1 MKNMAMRVCFFILL
15 SVFCL
20 SCAERSE
27 RRRMALPADTARVSA
42 AEVPAA
48 DSIRLY
54 AELVCDS
61 ASYLVMENRGSRP
74 VTTDAGYRFE
84 QRVHGR
90 WKSVP
95 VRGRD
100 TGRIVLGAGERDTLR
115 LNFRREIGYD
125 PIGFCRIGKTFADV
139 SGTRARFDRMCEAE
153 TRSRIIDWKRV
164 DLIPD
169 TIRPDGRF
177 VEMTAE
183 VEGASVLVTV
193 RNRTGREIVFGDESD
208 FRLGVFRDGRWHLL
222 CPGRYGGGLSSET
235 FRYDRTDA
243 ARAAV
248 PALPFRA
255 GTLPDCERVL
265 FRTGF
270 QTEIRG
276 LCRVHARSLDRLR
289 RDRRTGDH
297 HRVQI
302 RASGCGVDSCG
313 NTETVDHHLRAW
325 PAYRCRTAIEGAGD
339 LLCRSMTTGRCDFLC
354 YGNGLRFPAERN
366 FSFPS
371 VPLVVPARLAIGSGS
386 KDAIVLSGNL
396 CAGFCRSP
404 YGRAA
409 RLTVRCCLDY
419 PGAGWLRFFF

>member
-1 MKNMAMRVCFFILL
+1 
-15 SVFCL
+15 
-20 SCAERSE
+20 
-27 RRRMALPADTARVSA
+27 MALPADTARVSA

-208 FRLGVFRDGRWHLL
+208 FRLGVFRDGRWMSISYARVVTAVAYLL
-222 CPGRYGGGLSSET
+222 RPFDTIGRMPHALPYRLYRFEPGRYRIAKE
-235 FRYDRTDA
+235 F
-243 ARAAV
+243 
-248 PALPFRA
+248 FFE
-255 GTLPDCERVL
+255 PD
-265 FRTGF
+265 
-270 QTEIRG
+270 IRG

-386 KDAIVLSGNL
+386 KEAIVLSGNL

-404 YGRAA
+404 YGRTA

>member
-1 MKNMAMRVCFFILL
+1 
-15 SVFCL
+15 
-20 SCAERSE
+20 
-27 RRRMALPADTARVSA
+27 MALPADTARVSA
-42 AEVPAA
+42 AEVPVA

-115 LNFRREIGYD
+115 LNFRRE
-125 PIGFCRIGKTFADV
+125 FADV

-208 FRLGVFRDGRWHLL
+208 FRLGVFRDGRWMSISYARVVSMRSDG
-222 CPGRYGGGLSSET
+222 C
-235 FRYDRTDA
+235 RT
-243 ARAAV
+243 R
-248 PALPFRA
+248 
-255 GTLPDCERVL
+255 C
-265 FRTGF
+265 RTGF
-270 QTEIRG
+270 TVSSRDATG
-276 LCRVHARSLDRLR
+276 LRKSSFSNRISDGNTWPLPSSCSIVGSVATRQANRRSSSSADKSFRLR
-289 RDRRTGDH
+289 SRFLRKH
-297 HRVQI
+297 
-302 RASGCGVDSCG
+302 G
-313 NTETVDHHLRAW
+313 NRG
-325 PAYRCRTAIEGAGD
+325 PSSPCMAGI
-339 LLCRSMTTGRCDFLC
+339 SVS
-354 YGNGLRFPAERN
+354 NGH
-366 FSFPS
+366 
-371 VPLVVPARLAIGSGS
+371 
-386 KDAIVLSGNL
+386 
-396 CAGFCRSP
+396 
-404 YGRAA
+404 
-409 RLTVRCCLDY
+409 
-419 PGAGWLRFFF
+419 

>member
-1 MKNMAMRVCFFILL
+1 
-15 SVFCL
+15 
-20 SCAERSE
+20 
-27 RRRMALPADTARVSA
+27 MALPADTARVSA
-42 AEVPAA
+42 AEVPVA

-84 QRVHGR
+84 QRVHDR

-208 FRLGVFRDGRWHLL
+208 FRLGVFRDGRWMSIS
-222 CPGRYGGGLSSET
+222 Y
-235 FRYDRTDA
+235 
-243 ARAAV
+243 ARVVTAV
-248 PALPFRA
+248 
-255 GTLPDCERVL
+255 
-265 FRTGF
+265 
-270 QTEIRG
+270 I
-276 LCRVHARSLDRLR
+276 
-289 RDRRTGDH
+289 
-297 HRVQI
+297 
-302 RASGCGVDSCG
+302 
-313 NTETVDHHLRAW
+313 
-325 PAYRCRTAIEGAGD
+325 
-339 LLCRSMTTGRCDFLC
+339 
-354 YGNGLRFPAERN
+354 
-366 FSFPS
+366 
-371 VPLVVPARLAIGSGS
+371 
-386 KDAIVLSGNL
+386 
-396 CAGFCRSP
+396 
-404 YGRAA
+404 
-409 RLTVRCCLDY
+409 
-419 PGAGWLRFFF
+419 WLGM

>member
-42 AEVPAA
+42 AEVPVA

-164 DLIPD
+164 DLVPD

-193 RNRTGREIVFGDESD
+193 RNRTGREIVFGDGSD
-208 FRLGVFRDGRWHLL
+208 FRLGVFRDGRWMSISYARVVTAVAYPLRPFDTIGRMPHALPYRL
-222 CPGRYGGGLSSET
+222 YRFEPGRYRIAKEFFFEPD
-235 FRYDRTDA
+235 FRRKYVA
-243 ARAAV
+243 SAE
-248 PALPFRA
+248 FM
-255 GTLPDCERVL
+255 
-265 FRTGF
+265 
-270 QTEIRG
+270 
-276 LCRVHARSLDRLR
+276 LDRWIGC
-289 RDRRTGDH
+289 DETGEPE
-297 HRVQI
+297 I
-302 RASGCGVDSCG
+302 II
-313 NTETVDHHLRAW
+313 E
-325 PAYRCRTAIEGAGD
+325 CR
-339 LLCRSMTTGRCDFLC
+339 
-354 YGNGLRFPAERN
+354 
-366 FSFPS
+366 
-371 VPLVVPARLAIGSGS
+371 
-386 KDAIVLSGNL
+386 
-396 CAGFCRSP
+396 
-404 YGRAA
+404 
-409 RLTVRCCLDY
+409 
-419 PGAGWLRFFF
+419 

>member
-1 MKNMAMRVCFFILL
+1 
-15 SVFCL
+15 
-20 SCAERSE
+20 
-27 RRRMALPADTARVSA
+27 MALPADTARVSA
-42 AEVPAA
+42 AEVPVA

-61 ASYLVMENRGSRP
+61 ASCLVMENRGSRP

-208 FRLGVFRDGRWHLL
+208 FRLGVFRDGRWMSISYARVVTAVAYPLRPFDTIGRMPHALPYRL
-222 CPGRYGGGLSSET
+222 YRFEPGRYRIAKEFFFEPD
-235 FRYDRTDA
+235 FRRKYVA
-243 ARAAV
+243 SAE
-248 PALPFRA
+248 FM
-255 GTLPDCERVL
+255 
-265 FRTGF
+265 
-270 QTEIRG
+270 
-276 LCRVHARSLDRLR
+276 LDRWIGC
-289 RDRRTGDH
+289 DETGEPE
-297 HRVQI
+297 I
-302 RASGCGVDSCG
+302 II
-313 NTETVDHHLRAW
+313 E
-325 PAYRCRTAIEGAGD
+325 CR
-339 LLCRSMTTGRCDFLC
+339 
-354 YGNGLRFPAERN
+354 
-366 FSFPS
+366 
-371 VPLVVPARLAIGSGS
+371 
-386 KDAIVLSGNL
+386 
-396 CAGFCRSP
+396 
-404 YGRAA
+404 
-409 RLTVRCCLDY
+409 
-419 PGAGWLRFFF
+419 

>member
-1 MKNMAMRVCFFILL
+1 MRVCFFILL

-84 QRVHGR
+84 QRVHDR

-115 LNFRREIGYD
+115 LNFPAPR
-125 PIGFCRIGKTFADV
+125 
-139 SGTRARFDRMCEAE
+139 SGTIRSASAGSAR
-153 TRSRIIDWKRV
+153 RSRTCPEREPGSTGCARRRPVARIVDWKRV

-169 TIRPDGRF
+169 TIRLDGRF

-208 FRLGVFRDGRWHLL
+208 FRLSVFRDGRWMSISYARVVTAVAYPLR
-222 CPGRYGGGLSSET
+222 PFDTIGQ
-235 FRYDRTDA
+235 DA

-276 LCRVHARSLDRLR
+276 LCRVHARSLDLVATRQANRRSSSSADKSFRLR
-289 RDRRTGDH
+289 SRFLRKH
-297 HRVQI
+297 
-302 RASGCGVDSCG
+302 G
-313 NTETVDHHLRAW
+313 NHG
-325 PAYRCRTAIEGAGD
+325 PSSPCMAGI
-339 LLCRSMTTGRCDFLC
+339 SVS
-354 YGNGLRFPAERN
+354 NGH
-366 FSFPS
+366 
-371 VPLVVPARLAIGSGS
+371 
-386 KDAIVLSGNL
+386 
-396 CAGFCRSP
+396 
-404 YGRAA
+404 
-409 RLTVRCCLDY
+409 
-419 PGAGWLRFFF
+419 